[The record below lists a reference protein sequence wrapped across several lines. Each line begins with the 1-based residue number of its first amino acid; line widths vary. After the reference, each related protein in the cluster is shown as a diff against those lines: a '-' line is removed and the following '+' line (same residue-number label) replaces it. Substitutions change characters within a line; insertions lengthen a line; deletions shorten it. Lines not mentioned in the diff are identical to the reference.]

1 MLNIQSSLD
10 DFRRWYFYVQMVGY
24 EEQAQCYSMEMTI
37 CRPDEGEASSFIIK
51 YYQLISGLSG
61 PGGKYTHK
69 ISGDIC
75 PLEVT
80 SVEAADEKGFCQALR
95 DGAMAKYFLRNKNTE
110 ENEFSVNL
118 NISKV

>member
-1 MLNIQSSLD
+1 M
-10 DFRRWYFYVQMVGY
+10 
-24 EEQAQCYSMEMTI
+24 
-37 CRPDEGEASSFIIK
+37 
-51 YYQLISGLSG
+51 SG
-61 PGGKYTHK
+61 PGGKYTQK
-69 ISGDIC
+69 ISGDVC

-80 SVEAADEKGFCQALR
+80 SVEAADEKGFCLALR

>member
-1 MLNIQSSLD
+1 MKVRLTVLSPNINTDL
-10 DFRRWYFYVQMVGY
+10 
-24 EEQAQCYSMEMTI
+24 
-37 CRPDEGEASSFIIK
+37 
-51 YYQLISGLSG
+51 LSG
-61 PGGKYTHK
+61 PGGKYTQR

-80 SVEAADEKGFCQALR
+80 SVEAADEKGFCLALR

-110 ENEFSVNL
+110 ENEFSVSL